1 MGDWKPPLLEGDSE
15 IAPPELGVSKR
26 GASEHAWRATRPMT
40 LNPSATSPPDCAW
53 LIRISEIFEAAVP
66 TLLGQLDSPV
76 CTKLG
81 HEYYLLRPAN
91 PAALRR
97 MPVSIFVRWSLPVH
111 HSWPCR
117 PRAMEGFVEK
127 AAQALLRKFAA
138 EQPQALL
145 VGLLDPSSADSYYK
159 KLASNLRGR
168 ALQLFPA
175 PAMPSPEVEAQ
186 IPDAPTLFCMLG
198 NEGLFCGMQSPALA
212 NGFYP
217 GGTKFISQN
226 SAETISRAGAKLAEA
241 LHYLRLHRPPPPP
254 AHWLELGASPGG
266 MTSELLARGYRVTA
280 VDRAPLHPRLASAP
294 GLTSICGDAATFRP
308 PDNTRYDAILSDM
321 NGPARDSLEAVLR
334 LSKHLRPG
342 GLAIFTL
349 KTAGVSTVDDI
360 HRLCASASALAA
372 TGGLRLFAQTHLT
385 YNRHEFTLFFESP
398 AAPHSKPRS
407 DTSSSS
413 QPR

>member
-1 MGDWKPPLLEGDSE
+1 MGGC
-15 IAPPELGVSKR
+15 KR
-26 GASEHAWRATRPMT
+26 GGSEHAQRPSRHMT
-40 LNPSATSPPDCAW
+40 LNPSATPPPACAW
-53 LIRISEIFEAAVP
+53 LIRISESFEDAVP
-66 TLLGQLDSPV
+66 SLIGQLDSPV

-81 HEYYLLRPAN
+81 HEYYLVRPGD

-97 MPVSIFVRWSLPVH
+97 MPVSFFVRWSLPLH

-117 PRAMEGFVEK
+117 PRTMEGFVEK

-168 ALQLFPA
+168 ALQLFAA
-175 PAMPSPEVEAQ
+175 PGVASQEVEAQ
-186 IPDAPTLFCMLG
+186 NPDAPTLFCLLG
-198 NEGLFCGMQSPALA
+198 HEGLFCGMQSPRLA

-241 LHYLRLHRPPPPP
+241 LHFLRLHRPPPPAP

-294 GLTSICGDAATFRP
+294 GLTYVGGDAAMFRP
-308 PDNTRYDAILSDM
+308 PNSIRYDAILSDM
-321 NGPARDSLEAVLR
+321 NGPARDSLGAVLR

-342 GLAIFTL
+342 GLVIFTL
-349 KTAGVSTVDDI
+349 KTAGVSTVEDI
-360 HRLCASASALAA
+360 QRLCASVSALAA
-372 TGGLRLFAQTHLT
+372 TGGLRLVAQTHLT
-385 YNRHEFTLFFESP
+385 YNRREFTLFFESP
-398 AAPHSKPRS
+398 AVPHSKPRS